1 MKKTKQTTHRF
12 IAAFLCLIAAVT
24 LAQQPDA
31 GPLYVT
37 VDCMK
42 STAADYVL
50 VEKDIWQPMHQ
61 ELVNQGKRNSW
72 ALYSVEYGDRSKC
85 DFYTVTTFLGEK
97 QLNADPAYDDAFKTV
112 HGDKHLSKEM
122 AKTLASRE
130 RVSTELWM
138 NVDSTE
144 IKDHRFVVVNMMYAD
159 DPDVYEKME
168 SEVFKPGH
176 QALVDG
182 GHRAGW
188 SVYTLV
194 SPTGTS
200 IPYNYSTVDFVN
212 ELGPAPMAESMIIAN
227 PDRDLED
234 MHKMLELREH
244 VSSETWALVATTN

>member
-1 MKKTKQTTHRF
+1 METRTQRTCHLVTLL
-12 IAAFLCLIAAVT
+12 LCIMPALT

-31 GPLYVT
+31 GPMYVT

-50 VEKDIWQPMHQ
+50 VETDIWQPMHQ
-61 ELVNQGKRNSW
+61 ELVHQGKRNSW
-72 ALYSVEYGDRSKC
+72 ALYSVEYGNRSKC
-85 DFYTVTTFLGEK
+85 DFYTVTTYLGEK
-97 QLNADPAYDDAFKTV
+97 QLNADPGYDTAFKAV
-112 HGDKHLSKEM
+112 HDNKNFSKEM
-122 AKTLASRE
+122 AKTMASRE

-138 NVDSTE
+138 YIDGTE
-144 IKDHRFVVVNMMYAD
+144 INDHRFVVVNMMYAD

-188 SVYTLV
+188 SIYTLI
-194 SPTGTS
+194 SPLGTS

-212 ELGPAPMAESMIIAN
+212 ELGPAPMAESMMMAN
-227 PDRDLED
+227 PDRDLEE

-244 VSSETWALVATTN
+244 VSSEIWALVATTN